1 VHGVSPPGLVLVFA
15 ASRSQ
20 EPGPTQRPRPRAS
33 TGWGASCFNPSLFH
47 DTGGVYEKLSLSAV
61 IASLMVAGVQAAD
74 PAADPEFQNEC
85 TMGLATKKHIPTDCS
100 VMWKSESG
108 KTYCFGNEEAK
119 SEFLKDKEG
128 NLNKAE
134 VFWSQPEAH

>member
-1 VHGVSPPGLVLVFA
+1 MGGLNVV
-15 ASRSQ
+15 R
-20 EPGPTQRPRPRAS
+20 
-33 TGWGASCFNPSLFH
+33 
-47 DTGGVYEKLSLSAV
+47 GGVT
-61 IASLMVAGVQAAD
+61 GVQAAD
-74 PAADPEFQNEC
+74 PEYKNEC
-85 TMGLATKKHIPTDCS
+85 TMGLAMKKHIPTDCS
-100 VMWKSESG
+100 VMWKSENG

>member
-1 VHGVSPPGLVLVFA
+1 MKNSPL
-15 ASRSQ
+15 
-20 EPGPTQRPRPRAS
+20 
-33 TGWGASCFNPSLFH
+33 
-47 DTGGVYEKLSLSAV
+47 LSAV
-61 IASLMVAGVQAAD
+61 IVGLMVTGVQAAD
-74 PAADPEFQNEC
+74 PEYKNEC
-85 TMGLATKKHIPTDCS
+85 TMGLAMKKHIPTDCS
-100 VMWKSESG
+100 VMWKSENG

>member
-1 VHGVSPPGLVLVFA
+1 MDV
-15 ASRSQ
+15 
-20 EPGPTQRPRPRAS
+20 E
-33 TGWGASCFNPSLFH
+33 
-47 DTGGVYEKLSLSAV
+47 
-61 IASLMVAGVQAAD
+61 AD
-74 PAADPEFQNEC
+74 
-85 TMGLATKKHIPTDCS
+85 
-100 VMWKSESG
+100 SG